1 MMYDLFTPSYSLHF
15 LSLIFPFHILS
26 TLNVQLDNFCA
37 PYAIPKV
44 IFLTF
49 FFAPQN
55 FDLYYD
61 LLHAALSDT
70 FQKMAK
76 FNPDDSPY

>member
-1 MMYDLFTPSYSLHF
+1 MMYNLFKPSYSLHF
-15 LSLIFPFHILS
+15 LSFNFHTYYLKS
-26 TLNVQLDNFCA
+26 CVQLDNFCA